1 MEKVELELKANYIV
15 LHSVAWG
22 LCDEAY
28 FLNFQKTS
36 KINQLPCFMVSSHF
50 DTTNGHL
57 FLLNLNSLVQYN
69 LALPLINF

>member
-1 MEKVELELKANYIV
+1 MEKVELEIKANYIV

-36 KINQLPCFMVSSHF
+36 KINQLPCFMVSYHF
-50 DTTNGHL
+50 DTTKWSPLKSQQSG
-57 FLLNLNSLVQYN
+57 YN
-69 LALPLINF
+69 IIWPCLS